1 MKVLSVKGGDGLMKI
16 KGVTGFILLT
26 FLLANFTW
34 AQSTPGPLTLDESI
48 RIALERS
55 LAVHSAKEGVMG
67 AEFNRKTA
75 RAYFFP
81 QWQGQYGYTW
91 FSSPV
96 QVGTQ
101 SATSIVT
108 PPKPVA
114 DPSASA
120 TPITITI
127 PSTTRYTFSLY
138 TTLTQTLYAGGAYMA
153 NYRSSKLGLEISKAN
168 VEIAKQNVVLNVRQN
183 YFNILRAERFV
194 EVAKQ
199 AVKQFEG
206 QLEVSRAFFEVG
218 LIPKNDV
225 LQAEVRMANA
235 LQAQAS
241 AENSVGVA
249 KASFNNLLRREINE
263 PVVLADVLE
272 YKPFPLTLEQCVGE
286 ALQQR
291 SEIKVAELS
300 VGQAKE
306 SVKIVRSGMLP
317 TVNVAGNYFRNS
329 DQFFLNGDLKSDRWS
344 ISAVASMT
352 LWDWG
357 KVYNQV
363 GASKV
368 KVTQAE
374 DSKTQILEGVI
385 LEVKEDYLN
394 MGVAEKNV
402 NTAAKSIEQAEE
414 NLRLNEERYKYQ
426 VATAFDVLDAVTL
439 LAQTRVNYYGALSDY
454 NVARAGLE
462 RSMGRM

>member
-1 MKVLSVKGGDGLMKI
+1 MKI
-16 KGVTGFILLT
+16 KEVIGIALFGLLLT
-26 FLLANFTW
+26 NLSW
-34 AQSTPGPLTLDESI
+34 AQNSPGPMTIEESI

-127 PSTTRYTFSLY
+127 PSSTRYTFSLY

-168 VEIAKQNVVLNVRQN
+168 VEIAKEDTVLQVRQG
-183 YFNILRAERFV
+183 YFNILRAEKFLD
-194 EVAKQ
+194 VAKQ

-218 LIPKNDV
+218 LIAKNDV
-225 LQAEVRMANA
+225 LQAEVRLANA
-235 LQAQAS
+235 LQAQAK
-241 AENSVGVA
+241 AENDLAVA
-249 KASFNNLLRREINE
+249 KASFNNMLRREIYA
-263 PVVLADVLE
+263 PVELADVLD
-272 YKPFPLTLEQCVGE
+272 YKAFPLTFEQSLDE
-286 ALQQR
+286 ALRQR
-291 SEIKVAELS
+291 SEIKVAELA

-317 TVNVAGNYFRNS
+317 TVSLAGNYFRNS
-329 DQFFLNGDLKSDRWS
+329 DQFYLNGDLKSDRWS

-374 DSKTQILEGVI
+374 DSKTQIAEGVI

-394 MGVAEKNV
+394 MVVAEKNI

-439 LAQTRVNYYGALSDY
+439 LAQVRVNYYGALSDF
-454 NVARAGLE
+454 NVAKASLE
-462 RSMGRM
+462 RSMGRTYP

>member
-1 MKVLSVKGGDGLMKI
+1 MKI
-16 KGVTGFILLT
+16 KEVIGIALFGLLLT
-26 FLLANFTW
+26 NLSW
-34 AQSTPGPLTLDESI
+34 AQSSPGPMTIEESI

-55 LAVHSAKEGVMG
+55 LTVHSAKEGVMG

-114 DPSASA
+114 DPSASV
-120 TPITITI
+120 TPVTVTI
-127 PSTTRYTFSLY
+127 PETTRYTFSLY
-138 TTLTQTLYAGGAYMA
+138 TTLTQTLYAGGAYLA

-168 VEIAKQNVVLNVRQN
+168 VEIAKQNVVLNVRQG
-183 YFNILRAERFV
+183 YFNILRAEKFV

-225 LQAEVRMANA
+225 LQAEVRLANA
-235 LQAQAS
+235 LQAQAK
-241 AENSVGVA
+241 VGNDLIVA
-249 KASFNNLLRREINE
+249 KSSFNNLLRREINE
-263 PVVLADVLE
+263 PVDLVDILD
-272 YKPFPLTLEQCVGE
+272 YKPVPLSFEE
-286 ALQQR
+286 ALAEALRQR
-291 SEIKVAELS
+291 SEIKVAELA
-300 VGQAKE
+300 VDQAKE

-317 TVNVAGNYFRNS
+317 TVNLAGNYFRNS

-374 DSKTQILEGVI
+374 DSKTQIAEGVV
-385 LEVKEDYLN
+385 LEVREDYLN
-394 MGVAEKNV
+394 MVVAEKNI

-454 NVARAGLE
+454 NVAKASLE
-462 RSMGRM
+462 RSMGRMYP

>member
-1 MKVLSVKGGDGLMKI
+1 MKI
-16 KGVTGFILLT
+16 KGMTGIVLFALLLT
-26 FLLANFTW
+26 NSSLA
-34 AQSTPGPLTLDESI
+34 QTPSGPLSMEESI
-48 RIALERS
+48 QIALERS
-55 LAVHSAKEGVMG
+55 LAVHSAREGVMG

-75 RAYFFP
+75 RAFFFP

-96 QVGTQ
+96 QLGTQ

-108 PPKPVA
+108 PPKPTA
-114 DPSASA
+114 DASA
-120 TPITITI
+120 AAVPVTVII
-127 PSTTRYTFSLY
+127 PATSRYTFSVF
-138 TTLTQTLYAGGAYMA
+138 TSLTQTLFAGGSLLA

-168 VEIAKQNVVLNVRQN
+168 VDIAKRDVVLNVKQG
-183 YFNILRAERFV
+183 YFNILRAEKFV

-225 LQAEVRMANA
+225 LQAEVRQANA
-235 LQAQAS
+235 VQAQAS

-249 KASFNNLLRREINE
+249 KSSFNNLLRREINE
-263 PVVLADVLE
+263 PVELADILD
-272 YKPFPLTLEQCVGE
+272 YKPFPLTFEQCVGE
-286 ALQQR
+286 ALRQR

-300 VGQAKE
+300 VDQAKE
-306 SVKIVRSGMLP
+306 NVKIVRSGMLP
-317 TVNVAGNYFRNS
+317 TVSLAGNYFRNS
-329 DQFFLNGDLKSDRWS
+329 DQFFLNGDLATDRWS

-374 DSKTQILEGVI
+374 DSKTQIVEGVV

-394 MGVAEKNV
+394 MGVAEKNI

-439 LAQTRVNYYGALSDY
+439 LAQARVNYYGALSDF
-454 NVARAGLE
+454 NIAKASLE

>member
-1 MKVLSVKGGDGLMKI
+1 MQI
-16 KGVTGFILLT
+16 KGVTGFVLLT
-26 FLLANFTW
+26 FFLINSSW
-34 AQSTPGPLTLDESI
+34 AQNSPGPLSIEESI
-48 RIALERS
+48 RIALDRS

-75 RAYFFP
+75 RAFFFP
-81 QWQGQYGYTW
+81 QWAGQYGYTW
-91 FSSPV
+91 FSDSI

-108 PPKPVA
+108 PPKPSS
-114 DPSASA
+114 DLIGSA
-120 TPITITI
+120 TAVTVTI
-127 PSTTRYTFSLY
+127 PASTRYTFSVF
-138 TTLTQTLYAGGAYMA
+138 TTLTQTLYAGGGLVA
-153 NYRSSKLGLEISKAN
+153 NYRSSQMGLEISKAN
-168 VEIAKQNVVLNVRQN
+168 VEIAKQDIVLQVREG
-183 YFNILRAERFV
+183 YFNILRAEKFV

-225 LQAEVRMANA
+225 LQAEVRLANA
-235 LQAQAS
+235 VQAQAS
-241 AENSVGVA
+241 AENSVSVA
-249 KASFNNLLRREINE
+249 KSSFNNLLRREINA
-263 PVVLADVLE
+263 PVELADILD
-272 YKPFPLTLEQCVGE
+272 YKVFPMTFEQCLDE
-286 ALQQR
+286 ALRQR
-291 SEIKVAELS
+291 SEIKVAELA

-306 SVKIVRSGMLP
+306 NVKIVRSGMLP
-317 TVNVAGNYFRNS
+317 SVSLAGNYFRNS

-368 KVTQAE
+368 RVTQTE
-374 DSKTQILEGVI
+374 DSKTQIVEGVI

-394 MGVAEKNV
+394 MGVAEKNI

-439 LAQTRVNYYGALSDY
+439 LAQARVNYYGALSDF
-454 NVARAGLE
+454 NVAKAMLE
-462 RSMGRM
+462 RSMARMVP